1 MEQWFDPRTAGIL
14 GGIIG
19 TVLGITGGL
28 IGGLS
33 TICVQRGWKK
43 FYYTIFILAIAIST
57 VILITGIIALVCKQ
71 PYHVWYPFILSGAL
85 GTGLFSILFIV
96 IGKRFTE
103 YELRKM
109 QAKDL

>member
-1 MEQWFDPRTAGIL
+1 MEQWFDPGTTGLI

-19 TVLGITGGL
+19 ATLGITGGV
-28 IGGLS
+28 IGSLCG
-33 TICVQRGWKK
+33 ICVQKGWKK
-43 FYYTIFILAIAIST
+43 LIYTLFIFAIAASS
-57 VILITGIIALVCKQ
+57 VLLITGIVALLCKQ
-71 PYHVWYPFILSGAL
+71 PYHVWYPFLLSGTL
-85 GTGLFSILFIV
+85 GTVLFSILFPV

>member
-1 MEQWFDPRTAGIL
+1 MEQWFDERTAGMV

-19 TVLGITGGL
+19 AVIGITGGV
-28 IGGLS
+28 IGSLS
-33 TICVQRGWKK
+33 GIFVQKGWKK
-43 FYYTIFILAIAIST
+43 FYYTVHILVIALSA
-57 VILITGIIALVCKQ
+57 VILITGIVALVCRQ
-71 PYHVWYPFILSGAL
+71 PYHVWYPFILSGGL
-85 GTGLFSILFIV
+85 GTGLFSILFPV

>member
-1 MEQWFDPRTAGIL
+1 MEQWFDSQTAGMI

-19 TVLGITGGL
+19 SALGITGGI
-28 IGGLS
+28 IGVFS
-33 TICVQRGWKK
+33 TICVQKGWKK
-43 FYYTIFILAIAIST
+43 LMYTIFMLAIAMS
-57 VILITGIIALVCKQ
+57 VLLLITGIVAILCKQ
-71 PYHVWYPFILSGAL
+71 PYHVMFPFLFSGLL
-85 GTGLFSILFIV
+85 GTVLFSGLLPV

>member
-1 MEQWFDPRTAGIL
+1 MEQWFDPRTADML

-19 TVLGITGGL
+19 ATIGITGGV
-28 IGGLS
+28 IGSLCG
-33 TICVQRGWKK
+33 IGVQKGWKK
-43 FYYTIFILAIAIST
+43 LIYTLFMLAIAASS
-57 VILITGIIALVCKQ
+57 VLLITGIVALFCKQ
-71 PYHVWYPFILSGAL
+71 PYHVWYPFLLPGLL
-85 GTGLFSILFIV
+85 GTGLFSILLPT

>member
-1 MEQWFDPRTAGIL
+1 MDPWFDSRTAGLI

-19 TVLGITGGL
+19 TALGVTGGV
-28 IGGLS
+28 IGSLCG
-33 TICVQRGWKK
+33 ICVQKGWKK
-43 FYYTIFILAIAIST
+43 LIYTLFIIAIAASS
-57 VILITGIIALVCKQ
+57 VLLITGIVALLCKQ
-71 PYHVWYPFILSGAL
+71 PYHVWYPFLLPGLL
-85 GTGLFSILFIV
+85 GTGLFSILLST

>member
-1 MEQWFDPRTAGIL
+1 MEQWFDSQTAGMI

-19 TVLGITGGL
+19 TVLGISGGIVGSL
-28 IGGLS
+28 CG
-33 TICVQRGWKK
+33 ICVQKGWKK
-43 FYYTIFILAIAIST
+43 LLYTV
-57 VILITGIIALVCKQ
+57 VILVIAVSVVLLIIGIAALIYKQ
-71 PYHVWYPFILSGAL
+71 PRHVWYPFVLPGAL
-85 GTGLFSILFIV
+85 GTGLFSGLLPV

>member
-1 MEQWFDPRTAGIL
+1 MEQWFDPRTAGML

-19 TVLGITGGL
+19 ASLGILGGV
-28 IGGLS
+28 IGSLCG
-33 TICVQRGWKK
+33 ICVQKGWKK
-43 FYYTIFILAIAIST
+43 LIYTLFMLAIAASI
-57 VILITGIIALVCKQ
+57 VLLITGVVALVCRQ
-71 PYHVWYPFILSGAL
+71 PYHVWYLFLLPGAI
-85 GTGLFSILFIV
+85 GTVLFSILFPV